1 MPERFTTTFRLCS
14 NGQITEHIELNAAL
28 AQLVERN
35 LAKVEVTSSSLVC
48 RSNFSPK
55 EIGLSF
61 KKKVESSK
69 LLKLESRNL

>member
-1 MPERFTTTFRLCS
+1 
-14 NGQITEHIELNAAL
+14 
-28 AQLVERN
+28 
-35 LAKVEVTSSSLVC
+35 VC